1 MPVTSARRPSRRLP
15 ALRAR
20 LLAPRTLA
28 FLPALT
34 LGAYWAGGQAALLAT
49 AVAVPAVYAVAGLFG
64 RAPRG
69 EVDGLTGLPPRDAAV
84 AALDAALP
92 VPAETGRAVAALAAA
107 IDRPEAALSDLGPDD
122 RAVAIRAVADRI
134 AGALR
139 DRDVVARSGEA
150 GFVVA
155 LLDLRRADREM
166 LAQIAQR
173 LQDAVAEPISVS
185 GTRLFLTLSVG
196 FALPGRLP
204 APDGARL
211 IEAAELALASSRA
224 AGGSTVRGWDPAL
237 DVPLSAEPFTDD
249 EIAEALETGGI
260 VAFVQPQVAAADGR
274 LLGFEALA
282 RWQHPTRGMVM
293 PADFLPRIEAAGLSR
308 RLSEVMLY
316 AALGALRDWDRAGL
330 GVPTIA
336 VNFTRD
342 DLAAP
347 DLPDRIRW
355 DLDRFDLT
363 PDRLVIEVLETAA
376 LPEADGVA
384 RTLRALRAMGCG
396 IDLDDFGTGQTS
408 VAGLRRLSVSR
419 IKIDRSLVTNLDRD
433 AEQRRLAAALVT
445 MAQGLGIATL
455 AEGVE
460 RVGER
465 AALVELGCDAV
476 QGFGIARP
484 MPVAE
489 AAQWI
494 AAWRRRTGLPAG
506 LPEGAREDAAPP
518 TLHILPSAGKTA

>member
-1 MPVTSARRPSRRLP
+1 MPVTSARRPTRRLGP
-15 ALRAR
+15 AIRAL
-20 LLAPRTLA
+20 LLAPHTLA

-34 LGAYWAGGQAALLAT
+34 LVAYWLGGQAALLAT
-49 AVAVPAVYAVAGLFG
+49 AVAVPAVFALGGLLW
-64 RAPRG
+64 RATPG
-69 EVDGLTGLPPRDAAV
+69 EADGLTGLPLRAAAV
-84 AALDAALP
+84 TALDTALP
-92 VPAETGRAVAALAAA
+92 AAGETGRAVAALAAA
-107 IDRPEAALSDLGPDD
+107 IDRPDEAMADLGPDD

-134 AGALR
+134 QGALR
-139 DRDVVARSGEA
+139 DRDVVARSGPA

-155 LLDLRRADREM
+155 LCDLRRADREM
-166 LAQIAQR
+166 MAQIARR

-211 IEAAELALASSRA
+211 IEAAELALASARA
-224 AGGSTVRGWDPAL
+224 AGGAAVRGWEPAL
-237 DVPLSAEPFTDD
+237 DVPLSDDPLSDD
-249 EIAEALETGGI
+249 EVARALETGEI

-274 LLGFEALA
+274 ILGFEALA
-282 RWQHPTRGMVM
+282 RWQHPARGIVM

-330 GVPTIA
+330 DVPTVA

-376 LPEADGVA
+376 VAESDGVA

-408 VAGLRRLSVSR
+408 VAGLRRLAVSR
-419 IKIDRSLVTNLDRD
+419 IKIDRSLITDLDRD
-433 AEQRRLAAALVT
+433 AEQRTLAAAVVT
-445 MAQGLGIATL
+445 MARGLGIATL

-465 AALVELGCDAV
+465 AALVDLGCDAV

-484 MPVAE
+484 MPLD
-489 AAQWI
+489 AAADWI
-494 AAWRRRTGLPAG
+494 VAWRRRNGLARGAG
-506 LPEGAREDAAPP
+506 EDAAAPS
-518 TLHILPSAGKTA
+518 LHIVSGAGKTA